1 MARSEMAEHSFH
13 VLIQKCHRL
22 KSFENSS
29 YKRLSFNNSTN
40 SSWAWHVC
48 DLLNFQLFMDCGSN
62 LSWIKVQSAS
72 ETVYEAFNFSLKLL
86 GVFSKQ
92 LA

>member
-1 MARSEMAEHSFH
+1 MAG
-13 VLIQKCHRL
+13 
-22 KSFENSS
+22 
-29 YKRLSFNNSTN
+29 
-40 SSWAWHVC
+40 VC
-48 DLLNFQLFMDCGSN
+48 PPKVSIVYGLWIKLLLNQRPS
-62 LSWIKVQSAS
+62 VS